1 MFSLA
6 HLLIISYNYS
16 PPLFYTSLY
25 RPFIY
30 PSYSPILMKGFLKD
44 IRDSISDYSFIRFV
58 NLIVGD
64 TLVTYIA
71 PPFIFPLSSKVSRA
85 PSNFL
90 STREEKFMPRNDE
103 LPKITRSP
111 ADSVQRAI

>member
-30 PSYSPILMKGFLKD
+30 PSVPILMKGFLKD

>member
-1 MFSLA
+1 
-6 HLLIISYNYS
+6 
-16 PPLFYTSLY
+16 
-25 RPFIY
+25 
-30 PSYSPILMKGFLKD
+30 MKGFLKD

-111 ADSVQRAI
+111 ADSVQRAIWTATFPDQTDL

>member
-1 MFSLA
+1 
-6 HLLIISYNYS
+6 
-16 PPLFYTSLY
+16 
-25 RPFIY
+25 
-30 PSYSPILMKGFLKD
+30 MKGFLKD

-64 TLVTYIA
+64 TLVTLL
-71 PPFIFPLSSKVSRA
+71 FIFPLSSKVSRA

-111 ADSVQRAI
+111 ADSVQRAIWTATFPDQTDL